1 MRVKFVQ
8 NQPHCF
14 AFGGFEIQMLSTLQ
28 AVQEAKVNADK
39 LDPWS
44 RDDNFDIVHLW
55 GLELNHYKVLHF
67 AKKAGKKVLVTAL
80 FDSYATPYKKLRHLI
95 SSKVYKAR
103 LLKEMAFTIDKVVV
117 INELEIGIAHKYF
130 DIPYKK
136 ISLIPIII
144 NDAFFEHTDRKIP
157 FNGLTNYVLC
167 TGNICQRKNQLA
179 LVKAC
184 KKAGLNL
191 VLMGNVLEGEERYAD
206 QVEAEMDIKTMIW
219 LKGVK
224 ENSSELIAAYQNCAV
239 FALVSFMENSP
250 ISAFEAL
257 ASGCKVVLA
266 DRNYSY
272 QSFFKNVERVN
283 PNSVDDI
290 AEGILKIISKESY
303 PSSISL
309 MGECKSYEVGA
320 KYKNLYSSL
329 SS

>member
-1 MRVKFVQ
+1 MKVKFVQ

-14 AFGGFEIQMLSTLQ
+14 AFGGFEIQMLSTLK
-28 AVQEAKVNADK
+28 AVQEAKVDADK

-44 RDDNFDIVHLW
+44 RDDDFDIVHLW
-55 GLELNHYKVLHF
+55 GLELNHSKILHF
-67 AKKAGKKVLVTAL
+67 AKKAGKKVVVTAL
-80 FDSYATPYKKLRHLI
+80 FDSYSTPYKKLRHLI

-103 LLKEMAFTIDKVVV
+103 LLKEMACMIDKVVV

-130 DIPYKK
+130 DIPYTK

-144 NDAFFEHTDRKIP
+144 NDSFFERTSNKVP
-157 FNGLTNYVLC
+157 FHGLTNYVLC

-179 LVKAC
+179 LVKGC

-191 VLMGNVLEGEERYAD
+191 ILMGNVLAGEESYAD
-206 QVEAEMDIKTMIW
+206 LVAAEMDTKTMLW

-224 ENSSELIAAYQNCAV
+224 ENSSELITAYQNCAI
-239 FALVSFMENSP
+239 FALISFMENSP

-266 DRNYSY
+266 DRKYSY
-272 QSFFKNVERVN
+272 QSFFKNVQRVN

-290 AEGILKIISKESY
+290 AEGILKSIANEND
-303 PSSISL
+303 PSSIGL
-309 MGECKSYEVGA
+309 IEECKSYEVGA
-320 KYKNLYSSL
+320 KYKNLYCSL
-329 SS
+329 LS